1 MPLKESE
8 QILPPVLSK
17 AVNIGYCKP
26 SHFIVIV
33 LTSFVIFI
41 SAAQATDFYVAKTGS
56 DNNDGSADSAF
67 LTINKAAS
75 LAMPGDEVIVHE
87 GIYREWVRPARG
99 GDSEENRIIYRAAE
113 GEDVRILGSEQGW
126 GWRQQSNGLWKN
138 VMRDELHGVY
148 NPFRQLTRHPLP
160 VGADESGDGWGWLK
174 YGRWTHRGD
183 IFINGRGLTEK
194 KTLKEVLS
202 LPFTWHVSV
211 EGGWTIV
218 HANFGRKINPNSKHV
233 EFNVRGAAF
242 FPDKVGL
249 NYISVIGFT
258 IMNVASHWAPPT
270 VFQPGAIGTNG
281 GHHWIIQDNIIIHA
295 KAAAIS
301 VGIPGQNYES
311 SIRGHHKI
319 CNNVILRCG
328 QAGIIGQS
336 WNSNSVICHNHIEDI
351 NYRKEF
357 GGWETA
363 AIKHH
368 NADSLVVMN
377 NFIRRVYTVDPE
389 IGAAHG
395 IWNDYSNSNWQVK
408 QNIVMDTQ
416 GHTILVEANWEGPN
430 LFANNILLNGTFGSY
445 STRGDAWAQNLFVD
459 CKQVWENQT
468 WGDRAQIGNA
478 RWMNNIFIGGGLD
491 AGIIEDNSIYSHNL
505 YLDSATVSGL
515 DAHSIISPVPSNV
528 SIKESADGISLA
540 FFIDQAVLDITYPL
554 ITADL
559 LDLPFSFDATVSKDF
574 VGNQRPLK
582 NVAGP
587 LAELNP
593 GANEI
598 VIYKFSP
605 LYKKALKIINAKP

>member
-1 MPLKESE
+1 MPHKESE

-26 SHFIVIV
+26 SHFIVMV

-41 SAAQATDFYVAKTGS
+41 SAAQARDFYVAKTGS
-56 DNNDGSADSAF
+56 DSNNGSADSPF

-126 GWRQQSNGLWKN
+126 GWRWQSNGLWKN

-148 NPFRQLTRHPLP
+148 NPFGQLTRHPLP

-194 KTLKEVLS
+194 KTLKEVQS
-202 LPFTWHVSV
+202 LPFTWHVSI

-270 VFQPGAIGTNG
+270 IFQPGAVGTNG
-281 GHHWIIQDNIIIHA
+281 GHHWVIKDNIIIHA
-295 KAAAIS
+295 KAVAIS
-301 VGIPGQNYES
+301 VGIPSHNYES

-328 QAGIIGQS
+328 QAGIMGQS

-368 NADSLVVMN
+368 NADSLVVMG
-377 NFIRRVYTVDPE
+377 NFIRRVHTPDPA

-395 IWNDYSNSNWQVK
+395 IWNDYQNSNWQVK
-408 QNIVMDTQ
+408 QNIVMNTD

-430 LFANNILLNGTFGSY
+430 LFANNILHNGTIGTY
-445 STRGDAWAQNLFVD
+445 STRGDAWVQNLFVN
-459 CKQVWENQT
+459 CKQAWENQP
-468 WGDRAQIGNA
+468 WGNRVQIGNA
-478 RWMNNIFIGGGLD
+478 RWFNNMFIGGGLD
-491 AGIIEDNSIYSHNL
+491 STIVEDNSIYSHNL
-505 YLDSATVSGL
+505 LLDGASNVPFDKQSV
-515 DAHSIISPVPSNV
+515 ISSHPSNV
-528 SIKESADGISLA
+528 KILENDDGIVLSLT
-540 FFIDQAVLDITYPL
+540 IDPKVLEKSCPIVTSEQL
-554 ITADL
+554 S
-559 LDLPFSFDATVSKDF
+559 LPFSFDATVAYDF
-574 VGNQRPLK
+574 HGKRRGPN
-582 NVAGP
+582 NISGAFAG
-587 LAELNP
+587 LDP
-593 GANEI
+593 GSNEI
-598 VIYKFSP
+598 VIYEYSP
-605 LYKKALKIINAKP
+605 LYKKALNLIDQ

>member
-1 MPLKESE
+1 MITAPGKG
-8 QILPPVLSK
+8 
-17 AVNIGYCKP
+17 AVY
-26 SHFIVIV
+26 
-33 LTSFVIFI
+33 
-41 SAAQATDFYVAKTGS
+41 YVAKSGS
-56 DNNDGSADSAF
+56 DSNVGSSDSPF
-67 LTINKAAS
+67 LTINRAAQ
-75 LAMPGDEVIVHE
+75 AAYPGDEIIVRE
-87 GIYREWVRPARG
+87 GTYREWVKPLRG
-99 GDSEENRIIYRAAE
+99 GESEEKRIIYRAAA

-138 VMRDELHGVY
+138 VMKDELHGVN

-183 IFINGRGLTEK
+183 LFINGRGLTEK
-194 KTLKEVLS
+194 KTVREVMNT
-202 LPFTWHVSV
+202 PFTWHVSI
-211 EGGWTIV
+211 EDDWTII
-218 HANFGRKINPNSKHV
+218 HANFGRKINPNNKHV

-281 GHHWIIQDNIIIHA
+281 GHHWVIKDNIIIHA

-301 VGIPGQNYES
+301 VGIPSKNFDS

-395 IWNDYSNSNWQVK
+395 IWIDYNNSNWQVK
-408 QNIVMDTQ
+408 QNIVMDTD

-430 LFANNILLNGTFGSY
+430 MFSNNILMNGTFGSY
-445 STRGDAWAQNLFVD
+445 STRGDAWVHNLFINS
-459 CKQVWENQT
+459 KHVWENQS
-468 WGDRAQIGNA
+468 WGDRPQIGNA
-478 RWMNNIFIGGGLD
+478 RWMNNLFIAGGFDTKIL
-491 AGIIEDNSIYSHNL
+491 EDLTIYSNNVS
-505 YLDSATVSGL
+505 LDSAVLSPL
-515 DAHSIISPVPSNV
+515 DQNAIVLTSPSNIIIEENEV
-528 SIKESADGISLA
+528 GISLS
-540 FFIDQAVLDITYPL
+540 IDLDQTFLENSFPKVTSAKI
-554 ITADL
+554 
-559 LDLPFSFDATVSKDF
+559 DLPFSFHLSFNADIE
-574 VGNQRPLK
+574 GNSRGE
-582 NVAGP
+582 NTIAGP
-587 LAELNP
+587 FANLSP
-593 GANEI
+593 GNNKKL
-598 VIYKFSP
+598 IYRFSP
-605 LYKKALKIINAKP
+605 LYAKALGLIDQ